1 MPRFLLPSLVTLSLS
16 LTACGGSG
24 QVGGQVGGD
33 LSGVHANASGRSSSS
48 GATHNGEALGE
59 TLRLKPEV
67 CKEESLKADFAR
79 LDEDSFVAFLRAH
92 GVEGFR
98 KIRARNDLVYV
109 DVGQGEKTVRF
120 RIAILKT
127 PEEAGHE
134 LHEAMLEHGPGS
146 WGVHRSNLA
155 ILAPRSRLGDVLSF
169 ATETKLACW
178 GVLTYTGL
186 DDTFVIPGGYTEL

>member
-1 MPRFLLPSLVTLSLS
+1 MRLFLLPSLVTLTLS
-16 LTACGGSG
+16 LAACGGSV
-24 QVGGQVGGD
+24 QAGGD
-33 LSGVHANASGRSSSS
+33 LSGVHANASGKSSSS
-48 GATHNGEALGE
+48 GTHNGEPLGE

-155 ILAPRSRLGDVLSF
+155 ILAPRSPLGDVLSF